1 MEINPL
7 PAVVSADGPL
17 IHLAQINKLY
27 LLKKLFKQVIITP
40 NVKRE
45 AVDEGI
51 KLGHS
56 DAQIIGKAIEEGW
69 IIVKDFPR
77 RLASASKRLA
87 EDENILKADAETLLF
102 AREKKAQ
109 VLVDEKALSNLA
121 RMFGLKT
128 WNTWTVMLESLRM
141 GYIEVSDIKAAI
153 KELGEKRHKLKKEQ
167 AEQIL
172 EAAKLIARKPRKR
185 NMEHTKSISLTT
197 EKYTKIGDF

>member
-7 PAVVSADGPL
+7 PAVVSDAGPL

-45 AVDEGI
+45 AVDEGV
-51 KLGHS
+51 KFGHS

-77 RLASASKRLA
+77 HLASASERLA
-87 EDENILKADAETLLF
+87 EDENISRADAETLLF

-141 GYIEVSDIKAAI
+141 GYIEVSDVKAAI
-153 KELGEKRHKLKKEQ
+153 KKLGEKRHKLKKEQ

-172 EAAKLIARKPRKR
+172 EAAKLIARKRRKR
-185 NMEHTKSISLTT
+185 NMEHAKSISLTT